1 MTVKTKSAPH
11 HVETYQEGKW
21 WVARVVGLDANY
33 TQARTFEEVGDMA
46 RDLIA
51 LALDID
57 EDEVGEVLVTKH
69 DWR

>member
-1 MTVKTKSAPH
+1 M
-11 HVETYQEGKW
+11 
-21 WVARVVGLDANY
+21 DANY

-46 RDLIA
+46 RDLIV